1 MLKNERDEIDDLLR
15 SKLYDLEVEA
25 PIGLW
30 NDISS
35 QLTKQ
40 EKRPVRSR
48 AMYLA
53 VAASLLL
60 AVGVSTLFFLKD
72 KYVNDEIVPL
82 VADVIDCHSEEN
94 APVATETNSKSFKN
108 TTTNNTNADDIVAI
122 STSRRLLDDL
132 NVLSTA
138 QADYT
143 ISETDESPETNA
155 RPSVVTK
162 SVNDKEISEEANIS
176 DGNAKGVPSYA
187 SVTNHSKKEKRKRWS
202 FGTGF
207 GSLSASAGN
216 SVNSYLYKNT
226 NFSDVSLI
234 SFNSLSQGNNLPKTN
249 IKHKIPISFGLG
261 ASYAL
266 TDRWSINTGLKYSYL
281 VSEWKTNGRYRSET
295 TQKLHFLGVP
305 VSLSYKIAEWSN
317 FKLYASAGGTAE
329 VNVSGKLENTI
340 KDGSS
345 KINKETEKERTGRP
359 QFSVNSNLGVL
370 YPVARFISAFAE
382 VGIEKY
388 FSDGS
393 GIETIR
399 TEKPVNVGMQLGLR
413 LGL

>member
-1 MLKNERDEIDDLLR
+1 MLENERDDIDDLLR
-15 SKLYDLEVEA
+15 SKLYDLEIEA
-25 PIGLW
+25 PLSSW

-35 QLTKQ
+35 RLPKQ
-40 EKRPVRSR
+40 GKSPASGRIV
-48 AMYLA
+48 YWV
-53 VAASLLL
+53 VAASLLI

-82 VADVIDCHSEEN
+82 VAEAMDRHSEEN
-94 APVATETNSKSFKN
+94 GMATTETNSKSSKN

-132 NVLSTA
+132 NILSTT
-138 QADYT
+138 QADYI
-143 ISETDESPETNA
+143 ISETGDSPETDS
-155 RPSVVTK
+155 RPSEITK
-162 SVNDKEISEEANIS
+162 SVNEKEISEEVNIS
-176 DGNAKGVPSYA
+176 KGRTNGVPSYA
-187 SVTNHSKKEKRKRWS
+187 SVTNHSKKERHKRWS
-202 FGTGF
+202 FGTGL

-226 NFSDVSLI
+226 KMSDMNLGVVN
-234 SFNSLSQGNNLPKTN
+234 SFSQGSNIPKTD

-266 TDRWSINTGLKYSYL
+266 TDRWSLNTGLKYSYL
-281 VSEWKTNGRYRSET
+281 VSEWKTNGRYNSET
-295 TQKLHFLGVP
+295 TQKLHYLGVP
-305 VSLSYKIAEWSN
+305 LSISYKIAEWNN

-329 VNVSGKLENTI
+329 VNVAGKLENTI
-340 KDGSS
+340 KEGSS
-345 KINKETEKERTGRP
+345 SISKETEKERTGRP
-359 QFSVNSNLGVL
+359 QFSVNCDMGVL
-370 YPVARFISAFAE
+370 YPIARFISAFAE

-399 TEKPVNVGMQLGLR
+399 TEKPVNVGLQLGLR